1 MTGIDSAAKEYDVI
15 VLGGGPAGE
24 NAASYAVAGSDRTA
38 AIVER
43 ERLGGECSY
52 WACIPSK
59 ALLRPGHVLSA
70 AHGLPGV
77 EGRGPD
83 VAAVLRR
90 RDQFVHARAGDH
102 DDSSQLDWAAQEGID
117 VIRGAG
123 RLAGERTVRIG
134 EHEIRARRAVVLA
147 TGSRAAVPDIPGLRE
162 ALPWTSRD
170 VTNLHEIPKRV
181 VVIGGGVVACEAT
194 TWLAAL
200 GAEVTVLVRGDRLL
214 TGVESFAGQRV
225 AAALADRGVDIR
237 FGTSPRR
244 VSRPAAANHGEGKIH
259 GGPVTVHADG
269 PDGEITVL
277 ADEIVVATGRTPNTD
292 DLGLETVG
300 LAPGYVEVDDQLTVT
315 GVAGEW
321 LYAVGDINHR
331 AALTH
336 MGKYQAR
343 VCGDVIAARAE
354 GRSLTGPRYRAGAD
368 HHAVPQVVF
377 TDPEVAAVGLTADAA
392 RRAGHDIRTV
402 GVDIEVAGS
411 ALTRDDYRGH
421 AALVL
426 DSTTDTLL
434 GATFVGPDI
443 GEHLHAATIAVAG
456 RVPLEALWHA
466 VPAFPTVSE
475 FWLRLLET
483 DRSSLPSGNERNRT
497 SHDR

>member
-1 MTGIDSAAKEYDVI
+1 MTENGTGTSEYDVI

-24 NAASYAVAGSDRTA
+24 NAAAYAVAGSDRTA

-43 ERLGGECSY
+43 ERVGGECSY

-59 ALLRPGHVLSA
+59 ALLRPGHVLGA
-70 AHGLPGV
+70 TRGLPGV

-90 RDQFVHARAGDH
+90 RDEFVHAHDGDH
-102 DDSSQLDWAAQEGID
+102 DDSSQVEWAAQQGIE

-123 RLAGERTVRIG
+123 RLAGERTIRIG
-134 EHEIRARRAVVLA
+134 DHELRARRAVVLA
-147 TGSRAAVPDIPGLRE
+147 TGSRAAVPDIPGLRD

-181 VVIGGGVVACEAT
+181 LVIGGGVVACEAA
-194 TWLAAL
+194 TWLSTL

-214 TGVESFAGQRV
+214 AGVEAFAGEMV
-225 AAALADRGVDIR
+225 AAALAARGVTIR

-244 VSRPAAANHGEGKIH
+244 VQRPAAADHGEGRIH
-259 GGPVTVHADG
+259 GGPVTVHAAG
-269 PDGEITVL
+269 PSGESTLL
-277 ADEIVVATGRTPNTD
+277 ADEIVVAAGRTPNTD
-292 DLGLETVG
+292 NLGLETVG
-300 LAPGYVEVDDQLTVT
+300 LDAGYLEVDDQLTVT
-315 GVAGEW
+315 GVDGEW

-354 GRSLTGPRYRAGAD
+354 GRSLTAPRHRAAAD
-368 HHAVPQVVF
+368 HYAVPQVVF
-377 TDPEVAAVGLTADAA
+377 TDPEVAAVGLTAEAA
-392 RRAGHDIRTV
+392 RAAGHDIRTV
-402 GVDIEVAGS
+402 GLDIEVAGS
-411 ALTRDDYRGH
+411 ALTRDDFRGH
-421 AALVL
+421 AALVI
-426 DSTTDTLL
+426 DNSTDTVL

-443 GEHLHAATIAVAG
+443 GEQLHAATIAVAG
-456 RVPLEALWHA
+456 RVPLDALWHA
-466 VPAFPTVSE
+466 VPAFPAVSE

-483 DRSSLPSGNERNRT
+483 DRSSLPST
-497 SHDR
+497 A

>member
-1 MTGIDSAAKEYDVI
+1 MTGIDSAETEYDVI

-24 NAASYAVAGSDRTA
+24 NAAAYAIAGSERTA

-43 ERLGGECSY
+43 ERVGGECSY

-59 ALLRPGHVLSA
+59 ALLRPGQVLSS

-77 EGRGPD
+77 EAHGPD
-83 VAAVLRR
+83 AGAVLRR
-90 RDQFVHARAGDH
+90 RNEFVHARDWGH
-102 DDSSQLDWAAQEGID
+102 DDSSQIDWARQQGID

-123 RLAGERTVRIG
+123 RLAGERTIRIG
-134 EHEIRARRAVVLA
+134 GHEIRARRAVVLA
-147 TGSRAAVPDIPGLRE
+147 TGSRAAVPDMPGLRA

-170 VTNLHEIPKRV
+170 VTNLHEIPKRI
-181 VVIGGGVVACEAT
+181 VVIGGGVVACEAA
-194 TWLAAL
+194 TWLASL
-200 GAEVTVLVRGDRLL
+200 GAEVTVLVRGNRLL
-214 TGVESFAGQRV
+214 TGFEEFAGQRV
-225 AAALADRGVDIR
+225 AEALTARGVTVR
-237 FGTSPRR
+237 FGTGLRR
-244 VSRPAAANHGEGKIH
+244 VRRPTAAYHGEGRIH
-259 GGPVTVHADG
+259 GGPVTVQAEG

-277 ADEIVVATGRTPNTD
+277 ADEIVVATGRVPNSD
-292 DLGLETVG
+292 DIGLETVG
-300 LAPGYVEVDDQLTVT
+300 VETGTLEVDDQLTVT
-315 GVAGEW
+315 GVPGEW
-321 LYAVGDINHR
+321 LYAIGDINRR

-392 RRAGHDIRTV
+392 RRAGHAIRTV
-402 GVDIEVAGS
+402 GMDIEVAGS

-421 AALVL
+421 AALVI
-426 DSTTDTLL
+426 DNATDTLL
-434 GATFVGPDI
+434 GATLVGPGI
-443 GEHLHAATIAVAG
+443 GEQLHAATIAVAG

-466 VPAFPTVSE
+466 VPAFPAVSE

-483 DRSSLPSGNERNRT
+483 DRSSLPSAP
-497 SHDR
+497 

>member
-1 MTGIDSAAKEYDVI
+1 MTGIESAAKEYDVI

-24 NAASYAVAGSDRTA
+24 NAAAYAIAGSERTA

-43 ERLGGECSY
+43 ERVGGECSY

-59 ALLRPGHVLSA
+59 ALLRPGHVLRSA
-70 AHGLPGV
+70 RGLPGIEV
-77 EGRGPD
+77 GGLD
-83 VAAVLRR
+83 MGAVLRR
-90 RDQFVHARAGDH
+90 RDEFVHARDGDH
-102 DDSSQLDWAAQEGID
+102 DDSGQLDWAAQQGIE

-123 RLAGERTVRIG
+123 RLAGDRTIRIG
-134 EHEIRARRAVVLA
+134 EHELRARHAVVLA
-147 TGSRAAVPDIPGLRE
+147 TGSRAAVPDIPGLRD

-170 VTNLHEIPKRV
+170 VTNLREIPKRV
-181 VVIGGGVVACEAT
+181 VVIGGGVVACEAA
-194 TWLAAL
+194 TWLSDL
-200 GAEVTVLVRGDRLL
+200 GAEVTVLVRGNRLL
-214 TGVESFAGQRV
+214 TGTEPFAGKRV
-225 AAALADRGVDIR
+225 AEALTARGVDIR
-237 FGTSPRR
+237 FGTSPQR
-244 VSRPAAANHGEGKIH
+244 VRRPAAAYHGEGRTR
-259 GGPVTVHADG
+259 GGPVTVHAEG
-269 PDGEITVL
+269 PDGATTVL
-277 ADEIVVATGRTPNTD
+277 ADEIVVATGRTPNSD
-292 DLGLETVG
+292 DLGLDTVG

-315 GVAGEW
+315 GVPGDW

-354 GRSLTGPRYRAGAD
+354 GRSLTDPRYRASAD

-402 GVDIEVAGS
+402 GLDIEVAGS

-421 AALVL
+421 AALVV
-426 DSTTDTLL
+426 DNATDTLL

-443 GEHLHAATIAVAG
+443 GEQLHAATIAVAG

-466 VPAFPTVSE
+466 VPAFPAVSE

-483 DRSSLPSGNERNRT
+483 DRSSLPSAP
-497 SHDR
+497 

>member
-59 ALLRPGHVLSA
+59 ALLRPGHVLGA
-70 AHGLPGV
+70 ARGLPGV

-90 RDQFVHARAGDH
+90 RDEFVHAHDGDH
-102 DDSSQLDWAAQEGID
+102 DDSSQLDWAAREGIA

-170 VTNLHEIPKRV
+170 ATNLHEIPKRV

-194 TWLAAL
+194 TWLSAL
-200 GAEVTVLVRGDRLL
+200 GAEVTLLVRGDRLL
-214 TGVESFAGQRV
+214 TGVEPFAGERV
-225 AAALADRGVDIR
+225 AAALIERGVDIR

-244 VSRPAAANHGEGKIH
+244 VRRPAAADHGEGRIH
-259 GGPVTVHADG
+259 GGPVTVHAEG
-269 PDGEITVL
+269 PGGETTLL

-292 DLGLETVG
+292 DIGLDTVG
-300 LAPGYVEVDDQLTVT
+300 LEPGYVEVDDQLTVT

-354 GRSLTGPRYRAGAD
+354 GRSLAGPRYRAGAD

-377 TDPEVAAVGLTADAA
+377 TDPEVAAVGLTAEAA

-402 GVDIEVAGS
+402 GLDIEVAGS

-426 DSTTDTLL
+426 DNTTDTLL
-434 GATFVGPDI
+434 GATFVGPDV
-443 GEHLHAATIAVAG
+443 GEQLHAATIAVAG

-466 VPAFPTVSE
+466 VPAFPAVSE

-483 DRSSLPSGNERNRT
+483 DRSSLPSAV
-497 SHDR
+497 

>member
-1 MTGIDSAAKEYDVI
+1 MTGIESAAKEYDVI

-24 NAASYAVAGSDRTA
+24 NAAAYAIAGSERTA

-43 ERLGGECSY
+43 ERVGGECSY

-59 ALLRPGHVLSA
+59 ALLRPGHVLRSA
-70 AHGLPGV
+70 RGLPGIEV
-77 EGRGPD
+77 GGLD
-83 VAAVLRR
+83 MGAVLRR
-90 RDQFVHARAGDH
+90 RDEFVHARDGDH
-102 DDSSQLDWAAQEGID
+102 DDSGQLDWAAQQGIE

-123 RLAGERTVRIG
+123 RLAGDRTIRIG
-134 EHEIRARRAVVLA
+134 EHELRARHAVVLA
-147 TGSRAAVPDIPGLRE
+147 TGSRAAVPDIPGLRD

-170 VTNLHEIPKRV
+170 VTSLREIPKRV
-181 VVIGGGVVACEAT
+181 VVIGGGVVACEAA
-194 TWLAAL
+194 TWLSDL
-200 GAEVTVLVRGDRLL
+200 GAEVTVLVRGNRLL
-214 TGVESFAGQRV
+214 TGTEPFAGERV
-225 AAALADRGVDIR
+225 AEALTARGVDIR
-237 FGTSPRR
+237 FGTSPQR
-244 VSRPAAANHGEGKIH
+244 VRRPAAAYHGEGRTR
-259 GGPVTVHADG
+259 GGPVTVHAEG
-269 PDGEITVL
+269 PDGATTVL
-277 ADEIVVATGRTPNTD
+277 ADEIVVATGRTPNSD
-292 DLGLETVG
+292 DLGLDTVG

-315 GVAGEW
+315 GVPGDW

-354 GRSLTGPRYRAGAD
+354 GRSLTDPRYRASAD

-402 GVDIEVAGS
+402 GLDIEVAGS

-421 AALVL
+421 AALVV
-426 DSTTDTLL
+426 DNATDTLL

-443 GEHLHAATIAVAG
+443 GEQLHAATIAVAG

-466 VPAFPTVSE
+466 VPAFPAVSE

-483 DRSSLPSGNERNRT
+483 DRSSLPSAP
-497 SHDR
+497 

>member
-15 VLGGGPAGE
+15 VVGGGPAGE
-24 NAASYAVAGSDRTA
+24 NAAAYATAGSDRTA

-43 ERLGGECSY
+43 ERVGGECSY

-59 ALLRPGHVLSA
+59 ALLRPGHVLSSA
-70 AHGLPGV
+70 RGLPGI
-77 EGRGPD
+77 EARGPD
-83 VAAVLRR
+83 VGAVLRR
-90 RDQFVHARAGDH
+90 RDEFVHARDGGH
-102 DDSSQLDWAAQEGID
+102 DDSGQLDWAAQQGID

-123 RLAGERTVRIG
+123 RLAGVRRIRIG
-134 EHEIRARRAVVLA
+134 EHELHARLAVVLA
-147 TGSRAAVPDIPGLRE
+147 TGSRASVPDIPGLRE

-170 VTNLHEIPKRV
+170 VTNLREIPKRV
-181 VVIGGGVVACEAT
+181 MVIGGGVVACEAA
-194 TWLAAL
+194 TWLSAL
-200 GAEVTVLVRGDRLL
+200 GAEVTVLVRGNRLL
-214 TGVESFAGQRV
+214 TGVEQFAGERV
-225 AAALADRGVDIR
+225 AEALTARGVDIE
-237 FGTSPRR
+237 FGTGPQRIR
-244 VSRPAAANHGEGKIH
+244 RPAAADHGEGRIH
-259 GGPVTVHADG
+259 GGPVTVHAEG
-269 PDGEITVL
+269 PGGETTVL
-277 ADEIVVATGRTPNTD
+277 ADEIVVATGRTPNGD
-292 DLGLETVG
+292 DIGLETVG
-300 LAPGYVEVDDQLTVT
+300 LKPGYVEVDDQLTVT
-315 GVAGEW
+315 GVPGDW

-354 GRSLTGPRYRAGAD
+354 GRPLTDPRYRASAD
-368 HHAVPQVVF
+368 RHAVPQVVF
-377 TDPEVAAVGLTADAA
+377 TDPEVGAVGLTADAA

-421 AALVL
+421 AALVV
-426 DSTTDTLL
+426 DNTTDTLL

-443 GEHLHAATIAVAG
+443 GEQLHAATIAVAG

-466 VPAFPTVSE
+466 VPAFPAVSE

-483 DRSSLPSGNERNRT
+483 DRSSLPSAT
-497 SHDR
+497 

>member
-1 MTGIDSAAKEYDVI
+1 MTGIESAAKEYDVI

-24 NAASYAVAGSDRTA
+24 NAAAYAIAGSERTA

-43 ERLGGECSY
+43 ERVGGECSY

-59 ALLRPGHVLSA
+59 ALLRPGHVLRSA
-70 AHGLPGV
+70 RGLPGIEV
-77 EGRGPD
+77 GGLD
-83 VAAVLRR
+83 MGAVLRR
-90 RDQFVHARAGDH
+90 RDEFVHARDGDH
-102 DDSSQLDWAAQEGID
+102 DDSGQLDWAAQQGIE

-123 RLAGERTVRIG
+123 RLAGDRTIRIG
-134 EHEIRARRAVVLA
+134 EHELRARHAVVLA
-147 TGSRAAVPDIPGLRE
+147 TGSRAAVPDIPGLRD

-170 VTNLHEIPKRV
+170 VTNLREIPKRV
-181 VVIGGGVVACEAT
+181 VVIGGGVVACEAA
-194 TWLAAL
+194 TWLSDL
-200 GAEVTVLVRGDRLL
+200 GAEVTVLVRGNRLL
-214 TGVESFAGQRV
+214 TGTEPFAGERV
-225 AAALADRGVDIR
+225 AEALTARGVDIR
-237 FGTSPRR
+237 FGTSPQR
-244 VSRPAAANHGEGKIH
+244 VRRPAAAYHGEGRTR
-259 GGPVTVHADG
+259 GGPVTVHAEG
-269 PDGEITVL
+269 PDGATTVL
-277 ADEIVVATGRTPNTD
+277 ADEIVVATGRTPNSD
-292 DLGLETVG
+292 DLGLDTVG

-315 GVAGEW
+315 GVPGDW

-354 GRSLTGPRYRAGAD
+354 GRSLTDPRYRASAD

-402 GVDIEVAGS
+402 GLDIEVAGS

-421 AALVL
+421 AALVV
-426 DSTTDTLL
+426 DNATDTLL

-443 GEHLHAATIAVAG
+443 GEQLHAATIAVAG

-466 VPAFPTVSE
+466 VPAFPAVSE

-483 DRSSLPSGNERNRT
+483 DRSSLPSAP
-497 SHDR
+497 